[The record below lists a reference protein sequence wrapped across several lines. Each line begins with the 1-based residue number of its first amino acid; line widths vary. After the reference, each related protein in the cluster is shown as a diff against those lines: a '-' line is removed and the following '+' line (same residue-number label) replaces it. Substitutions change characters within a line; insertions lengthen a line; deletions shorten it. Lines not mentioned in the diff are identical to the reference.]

1 MQRLLYNKL
10 NKLRVS
16 FKIDPNLFR
25 ESIKRFMTTFP
36 LPTVSDL
43 KTPRFWL
50 LGLAGCLVAIHF
62 TLTDRTADAQDFLGL
77 SILVWFAVGSLINRK
92 RQSLHL
98 ESGIG
103 ATLLGAFLIGI
114 ILLRTANATVNPG
127 LSFLPLMGGFGL
139 ALIASGFKGI
149 RQYWR
154 ELIILGLLAVP
165 KELGV
170 GLFNISHF
178 LSLLITKI
186 VGFVLWYL
194 GFEVSTQANQ
204 LLFPSGGVVINDA
217 CAGVGNLIYLIRVA
231 IIFLLVFPLSNRKNI
246 MFVPIVALALAFLM
260 NLIRVGL
267 LAVLSPNNPDAFT
280 YWHEGTGSLT
290 FTFTVVIIFGS
301 YYLFLLRRENAQS

>member
-1 MQRLLYNKL
+1 
-10 NKLRVS
+10 
-16 FKIDPNLFR
+16 
-25 ESIKRFMTTFP
+25 
-36 LPTVSDL
+36 
-43 KTPRFWL
+43 
-50 LGLAGCLVAIHF
+50 VAIHF

-127 LSFLPLMGGFGL
+127 LSVIPLMGGFGL

-246 MFVPIVALALAFLM
+246 VLVPIVALALAFLM

>member
-1 MQRLLYNKL
+1 
-10 NKLRVS
+10 
-16 FKIDPNLFR
+16 
-25 ESIKRFMTTFP
+25 MTTFP

-50 LGLAGCLVAIHF
+50 LGLGGCLVAIHF

-77 SILVWFAVGSLINRK
+77 SILAWFAVGSLINRK
-92 RQSLHL
+92 HQSLQL

-103 ATLLGAFLIGI
+103 ATLLGAFLIAI

-127 LSFLPLMGGFGL
+127 LSFIPLVGGFGL

-149 RQYWR
+149 LQYWR

-165 KELGV
+165 KELGL
-170 GLFNISHF
+170 GIFNVSHF

-186 VGFVLWYL
+186 VSFVLWYV
-194 GFEVSTQANQ
+194 GFQVSTQGNQ
-204 LLFPSGGVVINDA
+204 ILLPSGGIIVNDA
-217 CAGVGNLIYLIRVA
+217 CAGVGNLIYLIRVS
-231 IIFLLVFPLSNRKNI
+231 IIFLLVFPLSSRKNI
-246 MFVPIVALALAFLM
+246 FFVPIVALALAFLM

-267 LAVLSPNNPDAFT
+267 LTVLSPNNPDAFA

-290 FTFTVVIIFGS
+290 FTFTVVIIFGF
-301 YYLFLLRRENAQS
+301 YYLFLLQRENANS

>member
-1 MQRLLYNKL
+1 
-10 NKLRVS
+10 
-16 FKIDPNLFR
+16 
-25 ESIKRFMTTFP
+25 MTTFP
-36 LPTVSDL
+36 LPTISDL
-43 KTPRFWL
+43 KKPEFWL
-50 LGLAGCLVAIHF
+50 LGMAGCLVAIHF

-92 RQSLHL
+92 RQSLQL
-98 ESGIG
+98 ESGVG

-127 LSFLPLMGGFGL
+127 LSFLPLLGGFGL

-165 KELGV
+165 KELGL
-170 GLFNISHF
+170 GMFNISHF

-186 VGFVLWYL
+186 VGFVLWYV
-194 GFEVSTQANQ
+194 GFQVSRQGNQ
-204 LLFPSGGVVINDA
+204 LFFPSGGIVINDA
-217 CAGVGNLIYLIRVA
+217 CAGVGNLIYLIQVA

-246 MFVPIVALALAFLM
+246 LLVPIVALALAFLM

-267 LAVLSPNNPDAFT
+267 LAALAPNNPDAFV
-280 YWHEGTGSLT
+280 YWHEGTGSLA
-290 FTFTVVIIFGS
+290 FTFTVVIIFGC
-301 YYLFLLRRENAQS
+301 YYLFLLRRENAKS

>member
-1 MQRLLYNKL
+1 
-10 NKLRVS
+10 
-16 FKIDPNLFR
+16 
-25 ESIKRFMTTFP
+25 MTTFP

-92 RQSLHL
+92 RQSLQL
-98 ESGIG
+98 ESGVG
-103 ATLLGAFLIGI
+103 ATLLGAFLIVI

-127 LSFLPLMGGFGL
+127 LSFLPLLGGFGL

-165 KELGV
+165 EELGV
-170 GLFNISHF
+170 GIFNISHF

-194 GFEVSTQANQ
+194 GFQVSTQANQ
-204 LLFPSGGVVINDA
+204 LFLPSGGIVIADA

-246 MFVPIVALALAFLM
+246 VFVPIVALALAFLM
-260 NLIRVGL
+260 NVVRLGL
-267 LAVLSPNNPDAFT
+267 LAILSPNNPDAFA
-280 YWHEGTGSLT
+280 YWHEGAGSLT
-290 FTFTVVIIFGS
+290 FTFTVVIIFGF
-301 YYLFLLRRENAQS
+301 YYLFLLRRENAKS

>member
-50 LGLAGCLVAIHF
+50 LGLAGFLVAIHF

-127 LSFLPLMGGFGL
+127 LSVIPLMGGFGL

-246 MFVPIVALALAFLM
+246 VLVPIVALALAFLM

>member
-92 RQSLHL
+92 RQSLQL
-98 ESGIG
+98 ESGVG

-127 LSFLPLMGGFGL
+127 LSFLPLLGGFGL

-154 ELIILGLLAVP
+154 ELIIVGLLAVP
-165 KELGV
+165 KELGL
-170 GLFNISHF
+170 GMFNISHF

-186 VGFVLWYL
+186 IGFVLWYM
-194 GFEVSTQANQ
+194 GFQVSRQGNQ
-204 LLFPSGGVVINDA
+204 LFFPSGGIVINDA
-217 CAGVGNLIYLIRVA
+217 CAGVGNLIYLIQVA
-231 IIFLLVFPLSNRKNI
+231 IIFLLVFPLSHRKNI
-246 MFVPIVALALAFLM
+246 LLVPIVALALAFLM

-267 LAVLSPNNPDAFT
+267 LAVLSPNNPDAFV
-280 YWHEGTGSLT
+280 YWHEGTGSLA
-290 FTFTVVIIFGS
+290 FTFTVVIIFGF
-301 YYLFLLRRENAQS
+301 YYLFLLRRENAKS

>member
-50 LGLAGCLVAIHF
+50 LGLAGSLVAIHF

-92 RQSLHL
+92 RQSLQL
-98 ESGIG
+98 ESGVG

-127 LSFLPLMGGFGL
+127 LSVIPLMGGFGL